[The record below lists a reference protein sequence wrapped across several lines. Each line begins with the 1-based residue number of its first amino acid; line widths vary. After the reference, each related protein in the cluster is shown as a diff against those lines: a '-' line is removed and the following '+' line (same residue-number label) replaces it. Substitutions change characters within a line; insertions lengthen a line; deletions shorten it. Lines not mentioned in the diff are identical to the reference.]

1 MIMDSEDGSVKVFPK
16 KFKIPQKSKLAI
28 RKPSISGISELSRQ
42 VHSQMSDSCKSES
55 PKSKPNPVS

>member
-16 KFKIPQKSKLAI
+16 KSNIPQKSKFAI
-28 RKPSISGISELSRQ
+28 RKPSISGISELSRH

-55 PKSKPNPVS
+55 PNSKPIPVS